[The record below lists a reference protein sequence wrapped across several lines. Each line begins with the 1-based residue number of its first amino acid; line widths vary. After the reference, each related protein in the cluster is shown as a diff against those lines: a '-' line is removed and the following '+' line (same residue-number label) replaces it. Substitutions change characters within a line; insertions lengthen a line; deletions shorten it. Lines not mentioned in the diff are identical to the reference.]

1 MEKKGVFIS
10 HITEEKKT
18 ALCLKEYL
26 RESLGWGLQVFVS
39 SDYES
44 ISGGDLWFPTIVNAL
59 KTSLV
64 EVVLLSPTSVGRP
77 WINFEAG
84 IGIGAEITVIPLI
97 VHGLG
102 RSEVGHPL
110 ASLQIRSLEDDP
122 NVRAL
127 LRDVGKGIGHDP
139 RVLHME
145 RFLEE
150 INESV
155 DPSAGGWS
163 GAKWEKT
170 YLAVDG
176 PILGLPERSPQTY
189 IDDMG
194 NALRSAGFTP
204 RLSARNR
211 LGPSAKAGYKI
222 VYMTDRK
229 SYRAEIHSGDVMLT
243 AKPGDKEV

>member
-26 RESLGWGLQVFVS
+26 RESLGFGLDVFVS

-44 ISGGDLWFPTIVNAL
+44 ISGGELWFPTIVNAL
-59 KTSLV
+59 KSSLV
-64 EVVLLSPTSVGRP
+64 EVVLLSPTSVGRR

-84 IGIGAEITVIPLI
+84 IGIGSGIPVIPVV

-102 RSEVGHPL
+102 KGEVGHPL
-110 ASLQIRSLEDDP
+110 SSLQVRSVEDEP

-127 LRDVGKGIGHDP
+127 LKDVANAIGTSH
-139 RVLHME
+139 RALHME
-145 RFLEE
+145 RFLKQ

-155 DPSAGGWS
+155 DASTGSWKGVEWD
-163 GAKWEKT
+163 GK

-189 IDDMG
+189 IDEMG
-194 NALRSAGFTP
+194 NALRGAGFTP
-204 RLSARNR
+204 YLAARNN
-211 LGPSAKAGYKI
+211 LAPSLRKGYKV

-229 SYRAEIHSGDVMLT
+229 SYRAEIAGIDLMLV
-243 AKPGDKEV
+243 AKPEDKKS